1 MKQNE
6 INEIAEMKPNA
17 ISWNGYVLFAEKEGD
32 KYNAII
38 ITFDG
43 VTRDSVTRKSKGLYA
58 TKKEAM
64 RRCYGMVKQRCE
76 IISAECTEK
85 MEG

>member
-1 MKQNE
+1 M
-6 INEIAEMKPNA
+6 
-17 ISWNGYVLFAEKEGD
+17 
-32 KYNAII
+32 
-38 ITFDG
+38 
-43 VTRDSVTRKSKGLYA
+43 KGLYA